1 MLTASNK
8 QFNVL
13 RATNVLKQLHILCHV
28 MQGSTKIGMA
38 KHNANLAQPLHILN
52 LQANHN
58 VQQSAMAAFIVSR
71 DLKLVDLMMELLV
84 KFAKQ
89 GLFA

>member
-1 MLTASNK
+1 
-8 QFNVL
+8 
-13 RATNVLKQLHILCHV
+13 
-28 MQGSTKIGMA
+28 
-38 KHNANLAQPLHILN
+38 
-52 LQANHN
+52 
-58 VQQSAMAAFIVSR
+58 MAAFIVYR